1 MITWFEITFT
11 DNSTGYQK
19 MEDGN
24 TIGVYRAD
32 GTVISPEEA
41 IEYTCTNDN
50 ATAPTWY
57 VPPVVVPVVE
67 PTPEA

>member
-1 MITWFEITFT
+1 MITWFAIQFA

-19 MEDGN
+19 MEDGY

-41 IEYTCTNDN
+41 VEYTCTNDN

-57 VPPVVVPVVE
+57 VA

>member
-19 MEDGN
+19 MEDGY

-32 GTVISPEEA
+32 GAAVSPEEVV
-41 IEYTCTNDN
+41 EYTCTNDN
-50 ATAPTWY
+50 ATAPTWG
-57 VPPVVVPVVE
+57 
-67 PTPEA
+67 

>member
-19 MEDGN
+19 MEDGYC
-24 TIGVYRAD
+24 IGVYRAD

-57 VPPVVVPVVE
+57 VAPVVE
-67 PTPEA
+67 PTPEE

>member
-11 DNSTGYQK
+11 DNSTGYQN

-24 TIGVYRAD
+24 TIGIYRAD
-32 GTVISPEEA
+32 GTVISSEEA

-50 ATAPTWY
+50 ATAPAWG
-57 VPPVVVPVVE
+57 
-67 PTPEA
+67 

>member
-32 GTVISPEEA
+32 GTVISADEHV
-41 IEYTCTNDN
+41 EYTCTNDN
-50 ATAPTWY
+50 ATAPAW
-57 VPPVVVPVVE
+57 
-67 PTPEA
+67 A

>member
-24 TIGVYRAD
+24 CIGVYRAD
-32 GTVISPEEA
+32 GTAISAEEA

-50 ATAPTWY
+50 ATAPTWG
-57 VPPVVVPVVE
+57 
-67 PTPEA
+67 